1 MKKGGRTPLS
11 APGGP
16 MREGGF
22 TLMEVMIAI
31 AILAIAL
38 TAVYRSQSQ
47 SVSMAANARFLTT
60 AALLGQGK
68 MAEVDSRAGKDVST
82 ENGDFGTDFPD
93 YEWRLE
99 VEDGELEYL
108 KKVKLIVTNN
118 KLTANNTYE
127 IVLYK
132 LAAN

>member
-1 MKKGGRTPLS
+1 
-11 APGGP
+11 